1 MVVVVAAASGDD
13 ASCADLS
20 RVEAADSP
28 VGRTKSP
35 EQPSELTSAQ
45 RVNIRQL
52 LDRQAQLLAV
62 SDRFC
67 YLYKIV

>member
-28 VGRTKSP
+28 VGRTESP